1 MLEGDKKKQFIMI
14 VINWNVRGLV
24 KPEKRLAVI
33 KLVRKN
39 KASLILLLETKISKD
54 IDRVIQEICGLWSCK
69 WEWVPSEGAS
79 GCLIFVH
86 GILKMEDVLKS
97 LRVLA
102 IKFNCIKEDFSW
114 IGANVY
120 GPNDESL
127 RDDLWALLSS
137 MFSEWVAP

>member
-1 MLEGDKKKQFIMI
+1 M
-14 VINWNVRGLV
+14 
-24 KPEKRLAVI
+24 
-33 KLVRKN
+33 
-39 KASLILLLETKISKD
+39 
-54 IDRVIQEICGLWSCK
+54 
-69 WEWVPSEGAS
+69 PSEGAS
-79 GCLIFVH
+79 GGSIFVC

-97 LRVLA
+97 QRVLA

-137 MFSEWVAP
+137 MFSQWVAPLCIGGFQCCKISS